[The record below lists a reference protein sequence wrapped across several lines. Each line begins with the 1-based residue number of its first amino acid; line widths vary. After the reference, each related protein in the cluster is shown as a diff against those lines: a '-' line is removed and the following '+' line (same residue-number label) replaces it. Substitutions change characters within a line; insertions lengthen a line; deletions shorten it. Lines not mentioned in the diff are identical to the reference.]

1 VFISFWF
8 GPSGVKFFSRRGY
21 SLDQPPERV
30 KVLLFIRSQTGV
42 AGPQKI
48 TRSAAQDLAPL
59 QEEMSRL
66 LDCDPR
72 QEPLREQFEQIVRK
86 WLSQVQRLGLR
97 VSGLWE
103 VGFDTGDGYLSWRYP
118 ELRLAYFRYYEES
131 FSRRRPLGQV
141 IEEDQPEW
149 AHQ

>member
-1 VFISFWF
+1 MGLNSFRAEVIASISH
-8 GPSGVKFFSRRGY
+8 PSESKYFSL
-21 SLDQPPERV
+21 SEAKQ
-30 KVLLFIRSQTGV
+30 VLPVL
-42 AGPQKI
+42 QKI
-48 TRSAAQDLAPL
+48 TRSSAQDLAPL
-59 QEEMSRL
+59 QNEMSRL

-72 QEPLREQFEQIVRK
+72 QQPLREQFEQIVRK

-103 VGFDTGDGYLSWRYP
+103 VGFDTGDGYLSWRHP

-131 FSRRRPLGQV
+131 FSRRRPLEQV

-149 AHQ
+149 AYQ

>member
-1 VFISFWF
+1 MELNSFSAEVIASISHP
-8 GPSGVKFFSRRGY
+8 GEPKHFSL
-21 SLDQPPERV
+21 SEAKQ
-30 KVLLFIRSQTGV
+30 VLPVL
-42 AGPQKI
+42 QKI

-59 QEEMSRL
+59 QDEMSRL

-72 QEPLREQFEQIVRK
+72 QEPLRGQFEQIVRK

-103 VGFDTGDGYLSWRYP
+103 VGFDTGDGYLSWRHP
-118 ELRLAYFRYYEES
+118 ELRLAYFRHYEEI
-131 FSRRRPLGQV
+131 FSLRRPLGQV